1 MIAFDTPQ
9 TVFGIDV
16 DLCQHDK
23 KVAIKIVDLAELRVE
38 ETSKA
43 FSKQHDVF
51 KDQGWQLIHVLSSEL
66 ATKPSIVESRVNYIL
81 HGTTEKVSARSCKVE
96 LLKSKVACNFLNVS
110 HIQGSG
116 RSKFHF
122 GLIDITGRIVMVMS
136 VSPAR
141 FHPTAKLEL
150 IRVSSL
156 PGVSVVGGASK
167 LLAAVK
173 NQFPNQ
179 SIVSYA
185 DRRWSTGKLY
195 EQLGFKL
202 ENISPACYWY
212 FRPEDTT
219 KLWHRSSFQK
229 HKLPKLLG
237 EQFDASKTEIA
248 NMKDAGW
255 KRVFD
260 CGNYVFMLE

>member
-43 FSKQHDVF
+43 FSKQHDLF
-51 KDQGWQLIHVLSSEL
+51 KQNDWQLIHVLSSEL

-156 PGVSVVGGASK
+156 QGVSVVGGASK

-219 KLWHRSSFQK
+219 KLWHRS
-229 HKLPKLLG
+229 
-237 EQFDASKTEIA
+237 
-248 NMKDAGW
+248 
-255 KRVFD
+255 
-260 CGNYVFMLE
+260 